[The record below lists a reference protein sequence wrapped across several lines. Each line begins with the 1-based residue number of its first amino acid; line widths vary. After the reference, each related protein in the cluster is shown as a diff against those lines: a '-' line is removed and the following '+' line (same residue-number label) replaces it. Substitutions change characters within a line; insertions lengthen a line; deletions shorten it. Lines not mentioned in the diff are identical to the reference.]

1 VQILG
6 FVVLGGNYLG
16 FQFTCD
22 GAERQRGAKR
32 KTRIPTIKLIILPS
46 TTGKEGVKRAS
57 DTKMAMLHPPYVSPM
72 QWFFPMGQTAAVS
85 LTQDLPPGKQA
96 NCLVLGNGD
105 ARNILFTLF
114 NEQNNGIT
122 FSSV

>member
-1 VQILG
+1 M
-6 FVVLGGNYLG
+6 
-16 FQFTCD
+16 T
-22 GAERQRGAKR
+22 
-32 KTRIPTIKLIILPS
+32 
-46 TTGKEGVKRAS
+46 
-57 DTKMAMLHPPYVSPM
+57 MLHPPYVSPM

-114 NEQNNGIT
+114 NEQNSGTTSRVGYVI
-122 FSSV
+122 